1 VDLRSNADAECSG
14 NAAVAVIAWST
25 RRPPASESVLA
36 HDQTIRKGQPF
47 RYSESCEHA
56 VMGVP
61 SECSSFRTKEA
72 ATQ

>member
-1 VDLRSNADAECSG
+1 
-14 NAAVAVIAWST
+14 
-25 RRPPASESVLA
+25 VLA

-47 RYSESCEHA
+47 RYSEFCEHA

-72 ATQ
+72 PRNKCGPALQCGRGV